1 MREQCESAEG
11 KRPQMDAISRRLLE
25 LKAKALQALGHPAR
39 LLILE
44 ALREGECCV
53 CDLKPILGLRQ
64 PNISQHLSILR
75 AANLVASRREGTRVI
90 YRVIDPTVFE
100 IIDLMGEVVR
110 RQGEE
115 MAEAVSRS
123 A

>member
-1 MREQCESAEG
+1 MRERCESAAG
-11 KRPQMDAISRRLLE
+11 KRPDMGAGSRRLLE
-25 LKAKALQALGHPAR
+25 LKASALQALGHPAR

-44 ALREGECCV
+44 SLRDGERCV
-53 CDLKPILGLRQ
+53 CEIRPILGLRQ
-64 PNISQHLSILR
+64 PNVSQHLSILR
-75 AANLVASRREGTRVI
+75 TAGLVTSRREGTRVI
-90 YRVIDPTVFE
+90 YRVVDPAVFE

-110 RQGEE
+110 RQGKE